1 MAEEEEEKKDK
12 GGGGAPGWL
21 ATFADLMSLLLTFF
35 ILLLSFAE
43 MDVTKYKR
51 AIGSIREAFGVETDL
66 LLDSMMS
73 SRMEIQQE
81 YGKGS
86 VTLQN
91 MLFSEPKIAM
101 EVETLC
107 ELEMTRKSRETQELQ
122 FRASKFSNNLEQSLA
137 PYINSGLI
145 EVINEDTN
153 VRIRFDQKKA
163 FANGAIDPN
172 SQAQQVIDKIM
183 PLLEQQKP
191 MVEVLAYADQTMA
204 QDKRKLDNWDLST
217 RRSSRFGY
225 TLASKGFAEKRIQ
238 WKSATNNS
246 LATETSGIDKSLPD
260 KIDLNI
266 VMAFE

>member
-1 MAEEEEEKKDK
+1 MEEEEPKKDK

-66 LLDSMMS
+66 LIDSMMS
-73 SRMEIQQE
+73 SRMEIQTE

-86 VTLQN
+86 VSLQN
-91 MLFSEPKIAM
+91 MLFSEPKLAM

-107 ELEMTRKSRETQELQ
+107 ELEMTRNSRETQELQ
-122 FRASKFSNNLEQSLA
+122 FRASQFSNSLDQILS
-137 PYINSGLI
+137 PYIQSGLL

-153 VRIRFDQKKA
+153 VRIRFSQPKA
-163 FANGAIDPN
+163 FSRDDIEPN
-172 SQAQQVIDKIM
+172 SQTDDVITKIM
-183 PLLEQQKP
+183 PLLKESKP
-191 MVEVLAYADQTMA
+191 KIELLTYADEAIGT
-204 QDKRKLDNWDLST
+204 DKRKLNMYDLSM
-217 RRSSRFGY
+217 RRSTQFGY
-225 TLASKGFAEKRIQ
+225 KLASKGFAEKRIQ
-238 WKSATNNS
+238 WKSSTNNS
-246 LATETSGIDKSLPD
+246 ISTETTGVDSSLPE

-266 VMAFE
+266 IMAFE